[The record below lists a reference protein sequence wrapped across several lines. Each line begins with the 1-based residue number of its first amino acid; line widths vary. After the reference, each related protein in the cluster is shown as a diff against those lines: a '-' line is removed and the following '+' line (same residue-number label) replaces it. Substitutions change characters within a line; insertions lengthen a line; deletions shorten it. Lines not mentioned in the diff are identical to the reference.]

1 VPQAPPAGN
10 DIANADIL
18 AANLVASHRRW
29 EALMLF
35 RQGRKQQPVDLVGYG
50 FWLTV
55 LIVITGWFWYLI
67 FVY

>member
-1 VPQAPPAGN
+1 MAW
-10 DIANADIL
+10 
-18 AANLVASHRRW
+18 HRRW
-29 EALMLF
+29 EALMVF

-50 FWLTV
+50 FWFTV